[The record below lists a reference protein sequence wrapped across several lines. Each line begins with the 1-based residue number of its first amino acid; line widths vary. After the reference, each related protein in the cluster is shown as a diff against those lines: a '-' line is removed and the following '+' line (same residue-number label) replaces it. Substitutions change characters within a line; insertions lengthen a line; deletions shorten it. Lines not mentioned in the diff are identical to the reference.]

1 MKNKINIVAICGSLR
16 SNSSAASV
24 LKHVMKLSPETI
36 NFNLYEGVGKLPHFD
51 DNENVAPEVDAFRQM
66 LSEADGIFICQPEY
80 AFGVAGSLK
89 NALDWTV
96 SSGELVNKPVALVT
110 AATSGDK
117 AHTALLLILKA
128 LSAKVSEDATL
139 LIPFVRTKLNDRGEV
154 VNKETANSLATVA
167 DALVKTINEVDDEK
181 NLQS

>member
-1 MKNKINIVAICGSLR
+1 
-16 SNSSAASV
+16 
-24 LKHVMKLSPETI
+24 MKLSPETI

-117 AHTALLLILKA
+117 AHTALLLTLKA

-154 VNKETANSLATVA
+154 VNKETANSLASVA